1 MISWSVSPSAILL
14 SQARRRR
21 VRFIA
26 PSVENLSALAEP
38 REGTVKHDDALQA
51 TIGALLHNVKAYSDG
66 VAVGIDSVPRVAGDS
81 LELVEA
87 TRPHDSTAWNISMEL
102 GHESSEVVVSDEPAI
117 FVDQLDIGR

>member
-1 MISWSVSPSAILL
+1 M
-14 SQARRRR
+14 
-21 VRFIA
+21 
-26 PSVENLSALAEP
+26 
-38 REGTVKHDDALQA
+38 KHDDALQA

-87 TRPHDSTAWNISMEL
+87 TRPHDSTTWNISMEL